1 MKKGFTILELVIV
14 LSVLVILIGIAIPR
28 IKGMQQSGQMTQAKA
43 ELQTLQAAMES
54 YYNNSN
60 PHAYPPTG
68 TIPTPCATYFV
79 NATPQIVPSTCP
91 KDPFSASSASEY
103 EAVVNGNYYAIASIG
118 SSSTG
123 ALGAIVVNSSTGAVT
138 GLNSGNICVTNGS
151 GC

>member
-28 IKGMQQSGQMTQAKA
+28 MKGMQQAGQITQVKA

-54 YYNNSN
+54 YYNNSS
-60 PHAYPPTG
+60 PHVYPPTG
-68 TIPTPCATYFV
+68 TIATPCATYFV
-79 NATPQIVPSTCP
+79 GATPQIVPTTCP
-91 KDPFSASSASEY
+91 TDPFSSPATEY

-118 SSSTG
+118 TSTNG
-123 ALGAIVVNSSTGAVT
+123 LGTIVVNASTGAVT
-138 GLNSGNICVTNGS
+138 GKNAGNICVTNGS

>member
-28 IKGMQQSGQMTQAKA
+28 MKGMQQAGQLAQAKA

-54 YYNNSN
+54 YYSN
-60 PHAYPPTG
+60 VHAYPPTG
-68 TIPTPCATYFV
+68 LITTPCTTYLK

-91 KDPFSASSASEY
+91 TDPFSPTGAEY
-103 EAVVNGNYYAIASIG
+103 EAVVNGNYYAFVSIG
-118 SSSTG
+118 TGST
-123 ALGAIVVNSSTGAVT
+123 LGTVVVNATTGAVT
-138 GLNSGNICVTNGS
+138 GASANLCVTNGS